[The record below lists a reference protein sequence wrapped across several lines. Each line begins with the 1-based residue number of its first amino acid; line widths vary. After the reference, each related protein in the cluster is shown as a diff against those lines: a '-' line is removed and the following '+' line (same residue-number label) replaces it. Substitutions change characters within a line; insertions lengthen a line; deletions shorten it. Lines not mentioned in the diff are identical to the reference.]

1 MLKFIKLIPV
11 FISIMGKKQKVDE
24 KEYNFV
30 LFRIDLYFSEY
41 DLAVEIDEKGHT
53 DIYLVAENKRQKA
66 LEKNLTSNLLG
77 LIHAK
82 KVMMCIIKLVEDKHL
97 LANLKTKK

>member
-11 FISIMGKKQKVDE
+11 FMSIMGKKQKVDE

-53 DIYLVAENKRQKA
+53 DIYLVAENK
-66 LEKNLTSNLLG
+66 
-77 LIHAK
+77 
-82 KVMMCIIKLVEDKHL
+82 
-97 LANLKTKK
+97 

>member
-1 MLKFIKLIPV
+1 M
-11 FISIMGKKQKVDE
+11 SIMGKKQKVDE

-53 DIYLVAENKRQKA
+53 DIYLVAENK
-66 LEKNLTSNLLG
+66 
-77 LIHAK
+77 
-82 KVMMCIIKLVEDKHL
+82 
-97 LANLKTKK
+97 

>member
-1 MLKFIKLIPV
+1 M
-11 FISIMGKKQKVDE
+11 SIMGKKIKVDE

-53 DIYLVAENKRQKA
+53 DICLVAENK
-66 LEKNLTSNLLG
+66 
-77 LIHAK
+77 
-82 KVMMCIIKLVEDKHL
+82 
-97 LANLKTKK
+97 

>member
-11 FISIMGKKQKVDE
+11 FMSIMGKKIKVDE

-53 DIYLVAENKRQKA
+53 DICLVAENK
-66 LEKNLTSNLLG
+66 
-77 LIHAK
+77 
-82 KVMMCIIKLVEDKHL
+82 
-97 LANLKTKK
+97 